1 MIFKMKWFKSKK
13 QKRIEELE
21 EELAKVKELAYSNIP
36 RLIDKVNTVDDKIDN
51 LKFVSPYRVER
62 EKTETLCAKFALPH
76 GTNMLEEDI
85 KDRLASELTRA
96 VSNYMITYNRYEPR
110 TMETEFMGYVKV
122 VVCPDRTFYD
132 NKIIF

>member
-1 MIFKMKWFKSKK
+1 MKWFKSKK

-51 LKFVSPYRVER
+51 LKYVSPYRVER
-62 EKTETLCAKFALPH
+62 EKTETICAKFSIPD
-76 GTNMLEEDI
+76 GYSMLEEDI
-85 KDRLASELTRA
+85 NERLAAELVKG
-96 VSNYMITYNRYEPR
+96 VSQYMITYNRYEPR

-132 NKIIF
+132 NKLIF

>member
-1 MIFKMKWFKSKK
+1 MKWFKSKK

-21 EELAKVKELAYSNIP
+21 AELAKVKELAYSNIP

-62 EKTETLCAKFALPH
+62 EKTETLCAKFSLPYN
-76 GTNMLEEDI
+76 TNMLEEDI
-85 KDRLASELTRA
+85 KARLAEELVKG
-96 VSNYMITYNRYEPR
+96 VSQYMIFYSHYNPR
-110 TMETEFMGYVKV
+110 NMENEFMGYVKV

-132 NKIIF
+132 NKIIV